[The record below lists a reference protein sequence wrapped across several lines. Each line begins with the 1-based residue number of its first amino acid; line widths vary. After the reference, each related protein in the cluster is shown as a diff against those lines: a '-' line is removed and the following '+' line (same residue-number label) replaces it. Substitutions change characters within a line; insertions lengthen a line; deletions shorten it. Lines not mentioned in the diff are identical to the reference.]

1 MSGILDHIADLFCVA
16 STGGVSTQRALFT
29 DDEEAIIPI
38 HCPIIYNGID
48 DLGQRGD
55 LLDRTIVIDLE
66 PIPEAERKPEKEIEK
81 EISEKKASIFG
92 SLLDLTVRGLN
103 EIDTVCLSD
112 LPRMADFAEWAYACL
127 GEDGEKF
134 LEVYLG
140 SRNDTKY
147 DLVEGNKFPKAI
159 YQLAVDTA
167 PDEWKGPASELL
179 TILNTRE
186 HILNGYEPMNWPKVP
201 EKVGSELRRFTPAL
215 TALNVEVSYSRSGKE
230 GRKISIRLKS
240 EADTVTPTDTPK
252 TDNKRQV
259 TAGDSSFDIVEYK
272 DVEGKQTPKEDKK
285 IEENI
290 VKKGKT
296 AVTADTPTPDGDL
309 KQKSSV
315 MAGTLP
321 VTNEMK
327 SIFSRVLDRV
337 LRSDGMITLFAV
349 RLAMR
354 ENGYEMS
361 TEDVMRM
368 MRDA

>member
-1 MSGILDHIADLFCVA
+1 VA

-66 PIPEAERKPEKEIEK
+66 PIPESERKSEKEIEK
-81 EISEKKASIFG
+81 EISEKKALIFG
-92 SLLDLTVRGLN
+92 ALLDLTVRGIN
-103 EIDTVCLSD
+103 EIESVCLSD

-127 GEDGEKF
+127 GDDGEKF

-167 PDEWKGPASELL
+167 PDAWKGPASELL
-179 TILNTRE
+179 TVLNTRE
-186 HILNGYEPMNWPKVP
+186 HISNGYEPMNWPKVP

-230 GRKISIRLKS
+230 GRKISIRLKK
-240 EADTVTPTDTPK
+240 EADTLTPTDTQK
-252 TDNKRQV
+252 TDSKRQV
-259 TAGDSSFDIVEYK
+259 TASDSSFHIVESIIDK
-272 DVEGKQTPKEDKK
+272 STDIEKEEEKSK
-285 IEENI
+285 ENI
-290 VKKGKT
+290 TKNGKV
-296 AVTADTPTPDGDL
+296 AVTADTKPADNGLADILP
-309 KQKSSV
+309 V
-315 MAGTLP
+315 MAGTSP
-321 VTNEMK
+321 DTNGK
-327 SIFSRVLDRV
+327 IRQISIIEHGLNGWIDARKVAAKLKLSVSVVMAYLDGTHDKISEFGYKQ
-337 LRSDGMITLFAV
+337 RSI
-349 RLAMR
+349 
-354 ENGYEMS
+354 
-361 TEDVMRM
+361 VM
-368 MRDA
+368 